1 MVIEEIK
8 EYCQSGKIQWTEHC
22 IRRLIQR
29 NISRQSVK
37 DALSQGKIIEEYP
50 SDYPFPS
57 SLVLGFT
64 IHHEALHVVCGIGKE
79 RLWIITAYRPD
90 LEKWD
95 NSYSQRKEQK

>member
-1 MVIEEIK
+1 MTIEEIR
-8 EYCQSGKIQWTEHC
+8 EYCRVGKIQWTEHC

-37 DALSQGKIIEEYP
+37 DALLQGSIIEEYP

-64 IHHEALHVVCGIGKE
+64 TGNEALHIVCGIGKG

-95 NSYSQRKEQK
+95 TSYSKRKEKK